1 MSFYCFLAYK
11 QKKKKTTR
19 SLFTSFLL
27 LFSENEKIETNLI
40 NRDKYKLGWS
50 QLKGGKRHS
59 EQV

>member
-11 QKKKKTTR
+11 QKKKQTTR

-27 LFSENEKIETNLI
+27 LFSEKEKIETNLI

-50 QLKGGKRHS
+50 QLEGGKGHS